1 MEFDLD
7 QQFDH
12 GELLLSERRCRVC
25 GSIKNLIEGFYIT
38 HKNSTHLPSSY
49 SYECKEC
56 TVKRVIASRK
66 RKKYEDGIKDG
77 DFYEEPV
84 GHDYIY
90 PDW

>member
-25 GSIKNLIEGFYIT
+25 GSIKNLIEGYYIT
-38 HKNSTHLPSSY
+38 HKKSTHLPSSY
-49 SYECKEC
+49 SYECKVC
-56 TVKRVIASRK
+56 TIRRIVSN
-66 RKKYEDGIKDG
+66 RKKT
-77 DFYEEPV
+77 EP
-84 GHDYIY
+84 HTDWNY